1 MEKEMMTV
9 WSRDFK
15 SQAQITNYS
24 SVNINEFTCGTIMN
38 IFNSF
43 NDGLLARSEERERT
57 KKKNKPKR
65 TIKLQWPNIN
75 ENSD

>member
-1 MEKEMMTV
+1 MTTI
-9 WSRDFK
+9 WYRDNK

-43 NDGLLARSEERERT
+43 NDGLLARSGKRT
-57 KKKNKPKR
+57 NDKKKKFKR

>member
-1 MEKEMMTV
+1 
-9 WSRDFK
+9 
-15 SQAQITNYS
+15 
-24 SVNINEFTCGTIMN
+24 MN

-75 ENSD
+75 ENSDWMEEDWSDENKIVLKYI